1 MLNRISQVTDLVA
14 AADALVQLQILAKLR
29 GGAALVEE
37 EIEAMGVTVNVED
50 SRMLREPI
58 DRAREQGREEGREE
72 GMAEMVTRLLT
83 IRFRD
88 AMPSGVDLSEHL
100 QGLKPEV
107 LRVILDQ
114 GVTADSIEAAL
125 GTHMPASPLN
135 SFR

>member
-1 MLNRISQVTDLVA
+1 
-14 AADALVQLQILAKLR
+14 
-29 GGAALVEE
+29 
-37 EIEAMGVTVNVED
+37 MGVTVNVED

-72 GMAEMVTRLLT
+72 GMAEMVARLLT

-88 AMPSGVDLSEHL
+88 AVPAGVDLSEHL

-107 LRVILDQ
+107 LRDILDR

-125 GTHMPASPLN
+125 GTHMPAAPS
-135 SFR
+135 STFK